1 MTWKEIKLITLQKMF
16 AAEGSNIPTDESTED
31 YLAGMPGVANEALQM
46 LCTAGRYILKKV
58 EIAHYPSKNL
68 LGEFGKFIH
77 SLEEGEVSFEADGAH
92 AYYFD
97 FYGEGTLKILVG
109 DSEVENTEISSR
121 KMFSPFSGKLE
132 NPHNEKVIVKI
143 LSQYKG
149 AVKNATLYADR
160 FYEDEEIFPDTSR
173 VAYDMAKLTT
183 DFFSFDPGNIYYEG
197 DLLTEQYIRTHN
209 VYDESGHVILFS
221 NDMPGNYTVYYR
233 AYPDVI
239 TTQTADDYELN
250 VPPEVAVILPLYM
263 ASQLYKDDDNG
274 IATSYR
280 NEFEVAFERLSLP
293 AILSSSEKFISESG
307 WI

>member
-121 KMFSPFSGKLE
+121 KMFSPFSGRLE
-132 NPHNEKVIVKI
+132 NPNNEKVIVKI

-209 VYDESGHVILFS
+209 VYDESGHVILFA

-293 AILSSSEKFISESG
+293 AVLSSSEKFTSESG

>member
-121 KMFSPFSGKLE
+121 KMFSPFFGRLE
-132 NPHNEKVIVKI
+132 NPNNEKVIVKI

-209 VYDESGHVILFS
+209 VYDESGHVILFA

-293 AILSSSEKFISESG
+293 AVLSSSEKFTSESG

>member
-1 MTWKEIKLITLQKMF
+1 M
-16 AAEGSNIPTDESTED
+16 
-31 YLAGMPGVANEALQM
+31 
-46 LCTAGRYILKKV
+46 
-58 EIAHYPSKNL
+58 
-68 LGEFGKFIH
+68 
-77 SLEEGEVSFEADGAH
+77 
-92 AYYFD
+92 
-97 FYGEGTLKILVG
+97 G

-121 KMFSPFSGKLE
+121 KMFSPFSGRLE
-132 NPHNEKVIVKI
+132 NPNNEKVIVKI

-209 VYDESGHVILFS
+209 VYDESGHVILFA

-239 TTQTADDYELN
+239 TSQTADDYELN

-293 AILSSSEKFISESG
+293 AVLSSSEKFTSESG